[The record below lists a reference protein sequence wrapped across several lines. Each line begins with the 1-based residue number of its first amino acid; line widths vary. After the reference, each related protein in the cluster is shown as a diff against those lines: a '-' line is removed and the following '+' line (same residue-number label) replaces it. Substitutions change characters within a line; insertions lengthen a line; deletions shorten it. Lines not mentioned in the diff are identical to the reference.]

1 MTVFRVGGCEYQTVR
16 KYLDIVSR
24 NAYSLVAAGA
34 MVAPETQLLISL
46 LHENGDEMGVDQMRV
61 LIIRLGIELG
71 AAQRAVGVTDRD
83 FQRVKTECAT
93 PAGMENVGR
102 RQ

>member
-61 LIIRLGIELG
+61 GTSS
-71 AAQRAVGVTDRD
+71 AQRS
-83 FQRVKTECAT
+83 
-93 PAGMENVGR
+93 GR
-102 RQ
+102 QG